1 MLRRSVKSYE
11 SSSSQGKNSFFK
23 RCSAQEIQDLGSDS
37 KVSSPGLR
45 SGKGGKDWK
54 SGDRISGEAIAKL

>member
-1 MLRRSVKSYE
+1 MKAAAPKGKKS
-11 SSSSQGKNSFFK
+11 FLK

-45 SGKGGKDWK
+45 SGKGGRT
-54 SGDRISGEAIAKL
+54 GRAGIA